1 MHTAKIKSKYMV
13 DNNVRFTATDVG
25 GRTNSRSCF
34 RLSAQEPTDS
44 SSKEQQRQNY
54 IRAFTGYGRRVG
66 RQI

>member
-34 RLSAQEPTDS
+34 RLSAQEQTDS
-44 SSKEQQRQNY
+44 SSKEQQ
-54 IRAFTGYGRRVG
+54 
-66 RQI
+66 

>member
-25 GRTNSRSCF
+25 GQTNSRSCF

-54 IRAFTGYGRRVG
+54 IRAFTGYGPRVG